1 MAKLKQTQ
9 NIVLLSLFT
18 AIILLLAFTPI
29 GIIDLP
35 IMKITILHIPVIIA
49 SILLGPKKG
58 AFLGLIFG
66 ISSLI
71 KNTLAPNLSSFV
83 FTPFVPLPGTNYGS
97 FLSLIVCFVPRILT
111 GVIPWFVY
119 NFLQKIISKNT
130 TTSKSITIALS
141 AIVGSFTNTFLVMG
155 LIFVL
160 FADAY
165 SMAQGIPSEML
176 LKFIGGI
183 VVINGIP
190 EAIASAILV
199 PSLYLFL
206 SKIFKI

>member
-1 MAKLKQTQ
+1 MTKLKQTK

-18 AIILLLAFTPI
+18 AIIILLAFTPI

-49 SILLGPKKG
+49 SLLLGPKKG

-111 GVIPWFVY
+111 GIVPWFVY
-119 NFLQKIISKNT
+119 NFLQKIVSKNT
-130 TTSKSITIALS
+130 TTSKSIKIAVS
-141 AIVGSFTNTFLVMG
+141 AIAGSFTNTLLVMG
-155 LIFVL
+155 LIGIL
-160 FADAY
+160 FAKSY
-165 SMAQGIPSEML
+165 SIAQGIPSETL
-176 LKFIGGI
+176 LKFISGI
-183 VVINGIP
+183 VVVNGIP

-206 SKIFKI
+206 SKILKI

>member
-1 MAKLKQTQ
+1 MTKLKQTK

-18 AIILLLAFTPI
+18 AIIILLAFTPI

-49 SILLGPKKG
+49 SLLLGPKKG

-111 GVIPWFVY
+111 GIVPWFVY
-119 NFLQKIISKNT
+119 NFLQKIVSKNI
-130 TTSKSITIALS
+130 TTSKSIKIAVS
-141 AIVGSFTNTFLVMG
+141 AIAGSFTNTLLVMG
-155 LIFVL
+155 LIGIL
-160 FADAY
+160 FAKSY
-165 SMAQGIPSEML
+165 SIAQGIPSEML

-183 VVINGIP
+183 IIINGIP
-190 EAIASAILV
+190 EALASAVLV
-199 PSLYLFL
+199 PLIYLLL

>member
-1 MAKLKQTQ
+1 MTKLKQTK

-18 AIILLLAFTPI
+18 AIIILLAFTPI

-49 SILLGPKKG
+49 SLLLGPKKG

-111 GVIPWFVY
+111 GIVPWFVY
-119 NFLQKIISKNT
+119 NFLQKIVSKNT
-130 TTSKSITIALS
+130 TTSKSIKIAVS
-141 AIVGSFTNTFLVMG
+141 AIAGSFTNTLLVMG
-155 LIFVL
+155 LIGIL
-160 FADAY
+160 FAKSY
-165 SMAQGIPSEML
+165 SIAQGIPSDTL
-176 LKFIGGI
+176 LKFISGII
-183 VVINGIP
+183 VVNGIP

-206 SKIFKI
+206 SKIIKI

>member
-1 MAKLKQTQ
+1 MTKLKQTK

-18 AIILLLAFTPI
+18 AIIILLAFTPI

-49 SILLGPKKG
+49 SLLLGPKKG

-111 GVIPWFVY
+111 GIVPWFVY
-119 NFLQKIISKNT
+119 NFLQKIVSKNT
-130 TTSKSITIALS
+130 TTSKSIKIAVS
-141 AIVGSFTNTFLVMG
+141 AIAGSFTNTLLVMG
-155 LIFVL
+155 LIGIL
-160 FADAY
+160 FAKSY
-165 SMAQGIPSEML
+165 SIAQGIPSDTL
-176 LKFIGGI
+176 LKFISGII
-183 VVINGIP
+183 VVNGIP

-206 SKIFKI
+206 SKILKI

>member
-1 MAKLKQTQ
+1 MTKLKQTK

-18 AIILLLAFTPI
+18 AIIILLAFTPI

-49 SILLGPKKG
+49 SLLLGPKKG

-111 GVIPWFVY
+111 GIVPWFVY
-119 NFLQKIISKNT
+119 NFLQKIVSKNI
-130 TTSKSITIALS
+130 TTSKSIKIAVS
-141 AIVGSFTNTFLVMG
+141 AIAGSFTNTLLVMG
-155 LIFVL
+155 LIGIL
-160 FADAY
+160 FAKSY
-165 SMAQGIPSEML
+165 SIAQGIPSDTL
-176 LKFIGGI
+176 LKFISGII
-183 VVINGIP
+183 VVNGIP

-206 SKIFKI
+206 SKIIKI

>member
-1 MAKLKQTQ
+1 MTKLKQTK

-18 AIILLLAFTPI
+18 AIIILLAFTPI

-49 SILLGPKKG
+49 SLLLGPKKG

-111 GVIPWFVY
+111 GIVPWFVY
-119 NFLQKIISKNT
+119 NFLQKIVSKNT
-130 TTSKSITIALS
+130 TTSKSIKIAVS
-141 AIVGSFTNTFLVMG
+141 AIAGSFTNTLLVMG
-155 LIFVL
+155 LIGIL
-160 FADAY
+160 FAKSY
-165 SMAQGIPSEML
+165 SIAQGIPSDTL
-176 LKFIGGI
+176 LKFISGI
-183 VVINGIP
+183 VVVNGIP

-206 SKIFKI
+206 SKILKI

>member
-1 MAKLKQTQ
+1 MTKLKQTK

-18 AIILLLAFTPI
+18 AIIILLAFTPI

-49 SILLGPKKG
+49 SLLLGPKKG

-111 GVIPWFVY
+111 GIVPWFVY
-119 NFLQKIISKNT
+119 NFLQKIVSKNT
-130 TTSKSITIALS
+130 TTSKSIKIAVS
-141 AIVGSFTNTFLVMG
+141 AIAGSFTNTLLVMG
-155 LIFVL
+155 LIGIL
-160 FADAY
+160 FAKSY
-165 SMAQGIPSEML
+165 SIAQGIPSDIL
-176 LKFIGGI
+176 LKFISGII
-183 VVINGIP
+183 VVNGIP

-206 SKIFKI
+206 SKILKI